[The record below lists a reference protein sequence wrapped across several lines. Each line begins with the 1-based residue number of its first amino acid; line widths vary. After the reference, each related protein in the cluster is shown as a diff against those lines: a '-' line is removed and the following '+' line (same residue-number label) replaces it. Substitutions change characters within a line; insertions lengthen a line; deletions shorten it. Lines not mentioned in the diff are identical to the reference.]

1 MTIACLLANTV
12 TACYRSQDLSDP
24 EFTWRLFFGV
34 FFVDSYFRENIYWSF
49 VWAQLLKN
57 IKTHDSFLK
66 LALRKS
72 VIRRALRI
80 ALIVGCIL
88 ALINH
93 GDRIIFQDMKSV
105 DWFKILLTF
114 CVPYCVSTISSVL
127 AIKREIEINES

>member
-1 MTIACLLANTV
+1 MIHKTKHHSFLTLA
-12 TACYRSQDLSDP
+12 
-24 EFTWRLFFGV
+24 
-34 FFVDSYFRENIYWSF
+34 FRE
-49 VWAQLLKN
+49 
-57 IKTHDSFLK
+57 
-66 LALRKS
+66 S
-72 VIRRALRI
+72 VIKRAIKI

-93 GDRIIFQDMKSV
+93 GDRIIFQDMQSV

>member
-1 MTIACLLANTV
+1 M
-12 TACYRSQDLSDP
+12 
-24 EFTWRLFFGV
+24 
-34 FFVDSYFRENIYWSF
+34 
-49 VWAQLLKN
+49 KN
-57 IKTHDSFLK
+57 KITHHSFLN

-72 VIRRALRI
+72 VIRRAMKI

-114 CVPYCVSTISSVL
+114 CVPYCVSTVSSVL
-127 AIKREIEINES
+127 AIKQEIQINES

>member
-1 MTIACLLANTV
+1 
-12 TACYRSQDLSDP
+12 
-24 EFTWRLFFGV
+24 
-34 FFVDSYFRENIYWSF
+34 
-49 VWAQLLKN
+49 LKN
-57 IKTHDSFLK
+57 KPKHYNFLN

-72 VIRRALRI
+72 VIIRAIKI

-93 GDRIIFQDMKSV
+93 GDRIIFQDMKAI

-127 AIKREIEINES
+127 AIKREAEINES

>member
-1 MTIACLLANTV
+1 M
-12 TACYRSQDLSDP
+12 
-24 EFTWRLFFGV
+24 
-34 FFVDSYFRENIYWSF
+34 
-49 VWAQLLKN
+49 KN
-57 IKTHDSFLK
+57 ITRHYSFLN

-72 VIRRALRI
+72 VVRRAVRI

>member
-1 MTIACLLANTV
+1 MRNKTKHYSFLTLA
-12 TACYRSQDLSDP
+12 
-24 EFTWRLFFGV
+24 
-34 FFVDSYFRENIYWSF
+34 FRE
-49 VWAQLLKN
+49 
-57 IKTHDSFLK
+57 
-66 LALRKS
+66 S
-72 VIRRALRI
+72 VIKRAIKI

>member
-1 MTIACLLANTV
+1 MRNKIKRHSFLTLA
-12 TACYRSQDLSDP
+12 
-24 EFTWRLFFGV
+24 
-34 FFVDSYFRENIYWSF
+34 FRE
-49 VWAQLLKN
+49 
-57 IKTHDSFLK
+57 
-66 LALRKS
+66 S
-72 VIRRALRI
+72 VIKRAIKI

-93 GDRIIFQDMKSV
+93 GDRIIFQDMQSV

>member
-1 MTIACLLANTV
+1 MTNKTKHHSFLTLA
-12 TACYRSQDLSDP
+12 
-24 EFTWRLFFGV
+24 
-34 FFVDSYFRENIYWSF
+34 FRE
-49 VWAQLLKN
+49 
-57 IKTHDSFLK
+57 
-66 LALRKS
+66 S
-72 VIRRALRI
+72 VIKRAIKI

-93 GDRIIFQDMKSV
+93 GDRIIFQDMQSV

>member
-1 MTIACLLANTV
+1 MIHKTKHHSFLTLA
-12 TACYRSQDLSDP
+12 
-24 EFTWRLFFGV
+24 
-34 FFVDSYFRENIYWSF
+34 FRE
-49 VWAQLLKN
+49 
-57 IKTHDSFLK
+57 
-66 LALRKS
+66 S
-72 VIRRALRI
+72 VIKRAIKI

-93 GDRIIFQDMKSV
+93 GDRIIFRDMQSV

>member
-1 MTIACLLANTV
+1 MKNV
-12 TACYRSQDLSDP
+12 T
-24 EFTWRLFFGV
+24 
-34 FFVDSYFRENIYWSF
+34 
-49 VWAQLLKN
+49 
-57 IKTHDSFLK
+57 THDSFLN

-72 VIRRALRI
+72 VVRRAVRI

-127 AIKREIEINES
+127 AIKQEIEINES